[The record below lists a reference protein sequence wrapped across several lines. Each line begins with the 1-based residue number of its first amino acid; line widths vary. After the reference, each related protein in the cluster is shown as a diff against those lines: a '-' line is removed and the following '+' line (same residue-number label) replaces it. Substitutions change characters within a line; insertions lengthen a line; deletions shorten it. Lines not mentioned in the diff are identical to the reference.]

1 MPCYFAAVEVHDP
14 DGPANADDGEVYG
27 GEMRLF
33 VLDSADLSDA
43 LDALNASIATH
54 GLALMRV
61 LHAGP
66 AETYDDDMLPFDV
79 DIDAMVQTASEG
91 EGEICVSEP
100 QNFSPDE
107 TDGAPSGVYA
117 VCADLF
123 DPEWADEEEGTYA
136 GHYQLAVIA
145 APNAAQALAMLLSD
159 CTAHELIVQGLEGL
173 VEADAFPF
181 DAYDFEFDEEDPIGE
196 VLDEGG
202 MIWSNAYAYPP
213 EAPRKLD
220 S

>member
-1 MPCYFAAVEVHDP
+1 MPCFYAAVEVHDP
-14 DGPANADDGEVYG
+14 DGPANADDGEIYG
-27 GEMRLF
+27 GETRLF
-33 VLDSADLSDA
+33 VLDSSDLADA
-43 LDALNASIATH
+43 LDTLNASIAGH

-61 LHAGP
+61 LHAGL
-66 AETYDDDMLPFDV
+66 AENFDDDMLPFDV
-79 DIDAMVQTASEG
+79 DIDAMVNTASEG
-91 EGEICVSEP
+91 GEICVSEP
-100 QNFSPDE
+100 HSFSPDE

-123 DPEWADEEEGTYA
+123 DPEWADEEEGNYA

-145 APNAAQALAMLLSD
+145 AASGAQALAMLLSD
-159 CTAHELIVQGLEGL
+159 CAAHDLIVQGLEGL
-173 VEADAFPF
+173 VEANAFPF
-181 DAYDFEFDEEDPIGE
+181 DAYDFEFDEEDPTSE

-213 EAPRKLD
+213 EPPRKLD

>member
-1 MPCYFAAVEVHDP
+1 MPCYFAAVEAFDP
-14 DGPANADDGEVYG
+14 DGPNLAEEGEVYG
-27 GEMRLF
+27 GETRLF
-33 VLDSADLSDA
+33 VLDCTDLSEA
-43 LDALNASIATH
+43 LETLNGSIASH

-66 AETYDDDMLPFDV
+66 AEAFDDDMLPFEV

-91 EGEICVSEP
+91 GEICVSEP
-100 QNFSPDE
+100 HPFAPDPS
-107 TDGAPSGVYA
+107 DGAPTGVYA

-123 DPEWADEEEGTYA
+123 DPEWADEDEGNYA

-145 APNAAQALAMLLSD
+145 ASDAAQALAMLLSD
-159 CTAHELIVQGLEGL
+159 CGAHDLILQSLEGL
-173 VEADAFPF
+173 VEANAFPF
-181 DAYDFEFDEEDPIGE
+181 DAYDFEFDEEDPTSE